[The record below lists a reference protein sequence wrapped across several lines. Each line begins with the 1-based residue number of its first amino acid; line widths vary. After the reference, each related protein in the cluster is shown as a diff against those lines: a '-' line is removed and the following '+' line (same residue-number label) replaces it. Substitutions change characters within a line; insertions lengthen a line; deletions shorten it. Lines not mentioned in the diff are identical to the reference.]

1 MLSSIVIFSK
11 QIKELAE
18 SDIDREGMLILDK
31 YKNECLLKLNEDIA
45 LAKESLLNL
54 NGLLQTDLYTNI
66 RDILNQNNIVDQKL
80 NVVPKFWHRIFISLR
95 IHVLYPN
102 LTRLCSQT

>member
-1 MLSSIVIFSK
+1 MRIFSK

-80 NVVPKFWHRIFISLR
+80 NVESCAKILAQDLYQFANTRVVPES
-95 IHVLYPN
+95 N
-102 LTRLCSQT
+102 

>member
-1 MLSSIVIFSK
+1 MINI
-11 QIKELAE
+11 
-18 SDIDREGMLILDK
+18 
-31 YKNECLLKLNEDIA
+31 KNECLLKLNEDIA

-80 NVVPKFWHRIFISLR
+80 NIESYAKILAQD
-95 IHVLYPN
+95 LYQFVN
-102 LTRLCSQT
+102 TRVAPESN